1 MLKFVGRL
9 LLFNL
14 LFYVSVAILAV
25 DDWYRSSPGTSHPMV
40 AVFLYSAFIWF
51 NIVYL
56 VIDGIGLATG
66 VLRSPRMTVNLM
78 FPIVSYVAIAIC
90 VIVISMT
97 TG

>member
-14 LFYVSVAILAV
+14 LFCATVVILTA
-25 DDWYRSSPGTSHPMV
+25 DDWYRSTPGTGYPMV

-56 VIDGIGLATG
+56 ALEGISLAAG
-66 VLRSPRMTVNLM
+66 VLRSATLTVNLL
-78 FPIVSYVAIAIC
+78 FPVVSYLAIVVC
-90 VIVISMT
+90 VMVIWLT